1 MAVFSNIFK
10 PGEDD
15 MKQRQLLK
23 LGYIVALVLAVAS
36 LINVAC
42 DTKKPTS
49 SESQAEGTI
58 AVLDKT
64 TSYTIETIKPELKKL
79 LAYLIRNPQIITP
92 AVLAKAAERHATIRE
107 LGLESKFPVEFPLGN
122 GNRFEVYVELFDGSI
137 GKGATIEDAEAYF
150 TLDLD
155 RYPEDAGVTDPDDI
169 KSFNAYVAATEHNRG
184 KGLYTGDE
192 SRRQLAIDST
202 TQIVNYL
209 LFFISGEERLSP
221 ENEERQYQVW
231 LNSRPN
237 LSKAQSDT
245 SAVYFWVSFIN
256 VSLDNDVGND
266 EFEMYYSSSGVQND
280 PFAATTTM
288 IFDGSWHKDA
298 TGDYRLFPDING
310 PGTYILAP
318 PNYIAV
324 EIVDPDS
331 PLGFKL
337 AAIED
342 DCSTGQH
349 KNHHSGGGFS
359 NQCLLGMYIDN
370 STPISGYFP
379 FWILDDCTN
388 NDDMYSNSCTQS
400 WGGAPECVWSVP
412 PISHVVIFMRK
423 GTINQALN
431 DWYHV
436 PCP

>member
-1 MAVFSNIFK
+1 
-10 PGEDD
+10 

-23 LGYIVALVLAVAS
+23 LGYIVALVLFAAS
-36 LINVAC
+36 LIYVAC

-49 SESQAEGTI
+49 SESQVGRTI

-64 TSYTIETIKPELKKL
+64 TYYTIETIRPELKKL
-79 LAYLIRNPQIITP
+79 LAYLIHNPQIITP
-92 AVLAKAAERHATIRE
+92 AVLAKAAERHATIKD
-107 LGLESKFPVEFPLGN
+107 LGLESKFPVEFPLDN

-155 RYPEDAGVTDPDDI
+155 RYPEDAGVADPDDI

-184 KGLYTGDE
+184 EGLYTGDE

-209 LFFISGEERLSP
+209 LFFIGGEERLSR
-221 ENEERQYQVW
+221 ENEERNYHLW
-231 LNSRPN
+231 LNSH
-237 LSKAQSDT
+237 SKARKAQNNDST
-245 SAVYFWVSFIN
+245 KYFWLTYITVYR
-256 VSLDNDVGND
+256 DNDTGND
-266 EFEMYYSSSGVQND
+266 EFEMYYSNSGAQNN

-298 TGDYRLFPDING
+298 SGDYRFFPDING
-310 PGTYILAP
+310 PGTKILAP
-318 PNYIAV
+318 PNYIAI
-324 EIVDPDS
+324 EIVDPDN

-359 NQCLLGMYIDN
+359 NQYLYGMYIDDG
-370 STPISGYFP
+370 SPFSDFFP
-379 FWILDDCTN
+379 FSILDDCTN
-388 NDDMYSNSCTQS
+388 NDDMYPSSCTLS
-400 WGGAPECVWSVP
+400 HGGASECEWSIP
-412 PISHVVIFMRK
+412 PGSDVVIFMRK
-423 GTINQALN
+423 GTVDQAMN
-431 DWYHV
+431 DWYHIG
-436 PCP
+436 CP